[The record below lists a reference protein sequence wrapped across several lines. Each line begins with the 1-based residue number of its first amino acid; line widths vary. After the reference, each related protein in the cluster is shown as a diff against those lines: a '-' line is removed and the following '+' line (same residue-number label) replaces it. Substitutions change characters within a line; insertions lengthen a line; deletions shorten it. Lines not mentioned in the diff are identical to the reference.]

1 MSNLLIVM
9 LNNMFTMYMTFCSTG
24 QKYIYTGSSD
34 SSVYIY
40 DLVCTCN
47 FFFSSSLP
55 LYQYLVL
62 LQCSVKNNECT
73 NACVEGNEKCNPP
86 ILVLY
91 IRCIQRIVFLLYL
104 WFYFKIG

>member
-1 MSNLLIVM
+1 M
-9 LNNMFTMYMTFCSTG
+9 LNNMFIMYMTFCSTG

-62 LQCSVKNNECT
+62 LQCSVKNNECA

-86 ILVLY
+86 ILVFQMHSKDCFFVISL
-91 IRCIQRIVFLLYL
+91 VLF
-104 WFYFKIG
+104 

>member
-1 MSNLLIVM
+1 
-9 LNNMFTMYMTFCSTG
+9 MYMTFCSTG

-40 DLVCTCN
+40 DLVCQCN
-47 FFFSSSLP
+47 FFFFFLFLSSSLP

-62 LQCSVKNNECT
+62 LQRSVKNNECT
-73 NACVEGNEKCNPP
+73 NACVEGNEKYNPP

-91 IRCIQRIVFLLYL
+91 IGCIQRIVFLVISLVL
-104 WFYFKIG
+104 F